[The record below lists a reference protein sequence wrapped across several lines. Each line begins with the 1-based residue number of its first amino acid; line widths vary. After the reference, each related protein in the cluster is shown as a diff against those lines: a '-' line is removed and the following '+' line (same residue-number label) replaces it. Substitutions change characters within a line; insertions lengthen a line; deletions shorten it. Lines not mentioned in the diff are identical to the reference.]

1 MVVGSGE
8 AIVKIL
14 LVEDSPTIMQLHES
28 VLQKAGFDVICAEDG
43 EAGLR
48 LAQDQQPDL
57 ILLDMMLPKV
67 PGPAVLHR
75 LKENQ
80 NTSQIPVVVVSSLSE
95 KNRQKLIGAGA
106 EEYLEKEEIMPRGK
120 DNPLPRLLE
129 GVIRRVS
136 RRRHA
141 ML

>member
-1 MVVGSGE
+1 M
-8 AIVKIL
+8 KIL
-14 LVEDSPTIMQLHES
+14 LVEDSPTIMLLHES

-43 EAGLR
+43 EVGLR
-48 LAQDQQPDL
+48 LAQEQKPDL

-67 PGPAVLHR
+67 SGPAVLHR

-80 NTSQIPVVVVSSLSE
+80 KTSEIPVVVVSSLSE

-106 EEYLEKEEIMPRGK
+106 EEYLEKEEIMPGSGV
-120 DNPLPRLLE
+120 NPLPSLLE
-129 GVIRRVS
+129 NVIRRVS

-141 ML
+141 R